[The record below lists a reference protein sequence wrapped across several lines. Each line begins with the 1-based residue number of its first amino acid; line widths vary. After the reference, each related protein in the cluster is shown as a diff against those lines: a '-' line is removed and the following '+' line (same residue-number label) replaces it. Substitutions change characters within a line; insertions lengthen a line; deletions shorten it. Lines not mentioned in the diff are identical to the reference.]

1 MGGHRHLLFVL
12 ALLQAGMGLLAALGQ
27 LLFTGA
33 NPLYLA
39 VPLGRAALLV
49 TAAAAAAAGR
59 RWGPVAV
66 IVLEGLS
73 VFGFWLSG
81 LVGLLSWVD
90 DTVTMTG
97 LLGNLLLPGA
107 MLYLAVRVL
116 MLAGAGSPPL
126 VTVAGPPPSRPL
138 PGPPMPVPAG
148 PPARRPAPTLFLPT
162 EEIR

>member
-1 MGGHRHLLFVL
+1 MSGHRHLLLVL
-12 ALLQAGMGLLAALGQ
+12 ALLQAGAGLLAALGQ

-33 NPLYLA
+33 NPVYLA
-39 VPLGRAALLV
+39 APLGRAALLM

-81 LVGLLSWVD
+81 LVGMLPWVD

-97 LLGNLLLPGA
+97 LLANLLLPAA
-107 MLYLAVRVL
+107 MLLLAVRVL
-116 MLAGAGSPPL
+116 AATGAPRVVAAGG
-126 VTVAGPPPSRPL
+126 R
-138 PGPPMPVPAG
+138 

-162 EEIR
+162 EELR

>member
-12 ALLQAGMGLLAALGQ
+12 ALLQAGMALLAALGQ

-39 VPLGRAALLV
+39 APLGRAALLV

-73 VFGFWLSG
+73 VSGFWLSG
-81 LVGLLSWVD
+81 LVGLLPWVD

-97 LLGNLLLPGA
+97 LFGDVLLPAA

-116 MLAGAGSPPL
+116 AGAGSP
-126 VTVAGPPPSRPL
+126 V
-138 PGPPMPVPAG
+138 PGR

>member
-1 MGGHRHLLFVL
+1 VSGHRHLLFVL

-39 VPLGRAALLV
+39 APLGRAALLV
-49 TAAAAAAAGR
+49 TAAAAATAGR

-66 IVLEGLS
+66 IVLQGLS

-81 LVGLLSWVD
+81 LVGLLPWVD

-97 LLGNLLLPGA
+97 LLGNVVLPAA

-116 MLAGAGSPPL
+116 ATAGRPAR
-126 VTVAGPPPSRPL
+126 VIAAGPP
-138 PGPPMPVPAG
+138 G

-162 EEIR
+162 EELR

>member
-1 MGGHRHLLFVL
+1 MSGHRHLLLVL
-12 ALLQAGMGLLAALGQ
+12 ALFQAGTGLLAALGQ

-33 NPLYLA
+33 NPLYLVA
-39 VPLGRAALLV
+39 PLGRAALLV
-49 TAAAAAAAGR
+49 TAASVTVAGR

-81 LVGLLSWVD
+81 LVGVLPWVD
-90 DTVTMTG
+90 DTVTVVG
-97 LLGNLLLPGA
+97 LLGNALLPAA

-116 MLAGAGSPPL
+116 AATGAPRA
-126 VTVAGPPPSRPL
+126 VVVAGPPPGRPFA
-138 PGPPMPVPAG
+138 GPPLVPAG

-162 EEIR
+162 EEIQ